1 MYDEKKHHLIW
12 SNVYHEPEWDS
23 EMESLFP
30 DTTEPEQIKILC
42 DLQYDEL
49 DIERMNLDIQL
60 GMPIIVIADLGLWD
74 GRKKGYKVIG
84 TGNVSDCLYDD
95 CDYITWYVDEEHELR
110 CDASHHDGTNHYLYR
125 VFRKGTT
132 DDQMEELEMKIYS
145 GMATQEDIDSVTASI
160 GTKIEKV
167 YGWKEK

>member
-1 MYDEKKHHLIW
+1 MYDKEHHHLIW
-12 SNVYHEPEWDS
+12 SNDLAYSREWDE
-23 EMESLFP
+23 EMESLYP
-30 DTTEPEQIKILC
+30 DATELERIEILYHQMQF
-42 DLQYDEL
+42 DLEC
-49 DIERMNLDIQL
+49 ERYNLNISL

-95 CDYITWYVDEEHELR
+95 CDYLTWYVDEEHELR

-132 DDQMEELEMKIYS
+132 NDQMEELEMKIYS

-167 YGWKEK
+167 YGW